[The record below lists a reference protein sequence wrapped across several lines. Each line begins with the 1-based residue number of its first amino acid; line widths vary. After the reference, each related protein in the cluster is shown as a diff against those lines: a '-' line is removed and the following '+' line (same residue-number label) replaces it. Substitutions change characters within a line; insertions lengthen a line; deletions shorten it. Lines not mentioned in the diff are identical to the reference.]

1 MSYRQRAGIRELGGR
16 LKDLLTVRHGGRPA
30 DSRLKG
36 KLKRAVVVPTPD
48 ALFSE
53 AVFILRDETLRSPG
67 RDRDELLREASRAAE
82 SFTESSLPEP
92 ERISL
97 RPGAA
102 FLLGAACALMAVWAL
117 GLLYKIF

>member
-16 LKDLLTVRHGGRPA
+16 LRDLLTVRCGGRPA
-30 DSRLKG
+30 GSRLKG

-48 ALFSE
+48 DLFSE
-53 AVFILRDETLRSPG
+53 AVFILRDEALRSPG

-82 SFTESSLPEP
+82 SFTGASLPEP
-92 ERISL
+92 ERVAL

-102 FLLGAACALMAVWAL
+102 FLLGAACALLAVWAL